1 MDMNGFLKGAEMRRA
16 ILGEAGEFRGVG
28 AAGSAPERLF
38 TASDKRLSR
47 RDSGGALLLVLLAS
61 SLLLALALGLWSL
74 VSRNVSAGA
83 TDVSA
88 FRRKMALE
96 TAVAILVSDVRSE
109 MKAGSHPT
117 GGETEVLY
125 PTSPAAAVPWRAQY
139 LPASLCKQSSAAS
152 PFYDPTQTFAGT
164 LVYPNAD
171 KFPVRARATALPS
184 DSPSANGRVVD
195 ASRWMAPRLLPSMEA
210 LRQGGLKWSPPC
222 WVLLQQ
228 DGATTGEWSAL
239 SRRDPRH
246 PERPQTVFARYAYQV
261 FEVGGLLDMNVCGYL
276 PQDFS
281 AASAGRKGG
290 AVFADLREVGFTAG
304 AVERL
309 VKWREPGAPFM
320 AGGPPFWDGRL
331 NFWLSG
337 GFGVAGLRNLRTDAH
352 RTSAGD
358 RVRSFKSRGELIGFV
373 RSLACEEGG
382 RSHQMLDALQHVTHF
397 SRALDQPSFRPG
409 FWDADE
415 KRWRMPRIIPPAG
428 GWSDGLYPSESC
440 ATLPAK
446 DVRRSMQLPYEMAL
460 GNYRGGN
467 DAWGTFLQRGGDG
480 DRWLQDVINPGFLEV
495 RVGTPF
501 LRQDGR
507 MAREGEPLVQ
517 RRFPLSRL
525 RWVTFR
531 GPSAQ
536 LPEADPLYCADG
548 TPRAI
553 RESFGLEWCSGSGA
567 PQASGDGPDVPAGDA
582 GGAFW
587 KYDHSRPRGRVP
599 SGGIGRLE
607 DVAADGREPD
617 FFELLKAG
625 ISVGSLGKAAAK
637 NHSGM
642 EGWAHDSASY
652 YQLRDKDPNFQIL
665 EIGANIIDQYDSDSF
680 PTVVKIGLNGTGESG
695 VPLWAPIFAARGIE
709 NLPYLYRLHWSAVE
723 NALDPPLRQCS
734 EVREIT
740 DRINE
745 YTGEQ
750 FACGTTS
757 LIAFPELWNPHAP
770 PTRKRDGELKL
781 RVVAVGEDPGGA
793 GCGTLPAAQFPL
805 LSTRWKSLLLSGPA
819 NERRAHF
826 AAWPCGTFAF
836 ALPSQ
841 GKSLKTFFHDRR
853 FGTSY
858 EFFGTSASAD
868 DYHSAR
874 LATNGPAEPASYL
887 FWSEMPA
894 GSVDRKYAVEGYAY
908 WRLGTG
914 SFSPD
919 PTANQE
925 APESGRGW
933 SFSVYRGSSPVSDA
947 PRWFVPADGRVRGR
961 KVLEPGPRLHQSD
974 PVAPVVEIRNSELEF
989 DLSFVR
995 QDLFR
1000 EPTALC
1006 RKGYPL
1012 GTGLRF
1018 GEANFFHAAPYGG
1031 SLLGTDGA
1039 DWIGFSLGE
1048 VPSQFIAAQRLVSAP
1063 RTTVNG
1069 TPERSGPRG
1078 ELSETGTYWRYFQVP
1093 VNLVA
1098 QRTWAFLTL
1107 RLQYQDP
1114 GSGRWTTYDE
1124 RFMSMDGR
1132 MEPDCPPYQGHWNAV
1147 QVEGKTPELGWCRPM
1162 LTCCDPRTARFGMF
1176 QRYAYP
1182 WASAGSVGRK
1192 NAPDVSLGFQ
1202 GMGDTDRPSFSGNL
1216 RAVAALGF
1224 GPAQTGLSWVRFKAA
1239 MDQTK
1244 AAVDA
1249 QYLTHQEW
1257 WANRSL
1263 VQAPSLNANDYG
1275 WISRYGNPPFV
1286 SDAGLAGVRGFPHFW
1301 EDYSHDAGS
1310 QESTE
1315 TGLWQY
1321 GADTFRQGWLS
1332 ENVAP
1337 HPGSPDRQAVAD
1349 ADDVIRRAL
1358 GAYASAGGYDAAET
1372 GLPLSQSSAG
1382 SGASRPVILDRPFR
1396 SVAELGY
1403 VFRAAPWKHI
1413 DFSTPET
1420 GDAALLDLFCIGETP
1435 AADRPLVLGR
1445 VNLNTQ
1451 QEPVLR
1457 ALLAGSLKHEA
1468 GLDGNRDLMTSEEV
1482 SRTAKALLS
1491 RTSGE
1496 GLGRG
1501 PLVNVGDLAGRII
1514 GRDLAGVSGGMFPNA
1529 YTTVLNVAGSENG
1542 ALYTSIAP
1550 STVTQPKRNPE
1561 LPEGGPVAWTFSGFS
1576 ADLDHVFGHSADG
1589 KLRRVRESALRALA
1603 DGGQTRVWN
1612 LMFDVILQTGAYGS
1626 KAKGPADFHVE
1637 GETRAWVCVAMDR
1650 LTGEVL
1656 DMQWE
1661 IVHE

>member
-1 MDMNGFLKGAEMRRA
+1 MGAEIFGKLVEGMEGGYTGCA
-16 ILGEAGEFRGVG
+16 HGCLFSS
-28 AAGSAPERLF
+28 SANQL
-38 TASDKRLSR
+38 R
-47 RDSGGALLLVLLAS
+47 RDFGGALLLVLLAL
-61 SLLLALALGLWSL
+61 SLGLALALGFMSL

-83 TDVSA
+83 ADVSA
-88 FRRKMALE
+88 WKRKMALQ
-96 TAVAILVSDVRSE
+96 TSVAILVSDLRSE
-109 MKAGSHPT
+109 MRAGSHRAL
-117 GGETEVLY
+117 GEAEVLY
-125 PTSPAAAVPWRAQY
+125 PASPAAAVPWRAKS
-139 LPASLCKQSSAAS
+139 LPASLCKQSSVDW
-152 PFYDPTQTFAGT
+152 PFYEPSETFAGT
-164 LVYPNAD
+164 EVYPNAD
-171 KFPVRARATALPS
+171 KFPLPWRATEVPS

-195 ASRWMAPRLLPSMEA
+195 ASRWMAPGLLPSMEVM
-210 LRQGGLKWSPPC
+210 RQGGLKWSPPC
-222 WVLLQQ
+222 WILLQQ
-228 DGATTGEWSAL
+228 NGATPGKWSAQN
-239 SRRDPRH
+239 RRDQQH
-246 PERPQTVFARYAYQV
+246 PEHASTVFARYAYQV
-261 FEVGGLLDMNVCGYL
+261 YDVGGLLDLNICGYM

-281 AASAGRKGG
+281 GASAGRKGG

-309 VKWREPGAPFM
+309 VKWREPVAPPH

-331 NFWLSG
+331 NFWFSG
-337 GFGVAGLRNLRTDAH
+337 GFGVAGLRNFQTDTGRALG
-352 RTSAGD
+352 AQG
-358 RVRSFKSRGELIGFV
+358 VRSFKSRGELIRFV
-373 RSLACEEGG
+373 RGLAREEG
-382 RSHQMLDALQHVTHF
+382 ALSQPLEESLHHVTHF
-397 SRALDQPSFRPG
+397 SRALDQPSLRPG
-409 FWDADE
+409 YWDADE

-428 GWSDGLYPSESC
+428 GSSDGLYPAEVC
-440 ATLPAK
+440 ASLPAK

-467 DAWGTFLQRGGDG
+467 DAWGTFSQRGGSG

-525 RWVTFR
+525 RWLTFR
-531 GPSAQ
+531 GPSAE
-536 LPEADPLYCADG
+536 LSESDPLFCVDG
-548 TPRAI
+548 TAQAI
-553 RESFGLEWCSGSGA
+553 KECFGLEWCSESVA
-567 PQASGDGPDVPAGDA
+567 SKMSGDGPDVPSEDA

-587 KYDHSRPRGRVP
+587 KYDHSRAGGRVP
-599 SGGIGRLE
+599 VGGIGRLE
-607 DVAADGREPD
+607 DVAIDGREPD

-642 EGWAHDSASY
+642 EGWAHDPASY
-652 YQLRDKDPNFQIL
+652 YQLRDKDPDCQIL
-665 EIGANIIDQYDSDSF
+665 EIGANIMDQYDADSF
-680 PTVVKIGLNGTGESG
+680 PTIVKIGLRGTGALGMS
-695 VPLWAPIFAARGIE
+695 LWAPRFTARGIE
-709 NLPYLYRLHWSAVE
+709 NLPYIYRLHWSAVE
-723 NALDPPLRQCS
+723 NALDPPLQRCS
-734 EVREIT
+734 AVREIT
-740 DRINE
+740 SRIKE

-770 PTRKRDGELKL
+770 PAKRKDGVLKL
-781 RVVAVGEDPGGA
+781 RVVAVGEDPGGD
-793 GCGTLPAAQFPL
+793 GFDTLPTTQFPL

-826 AAWPCGTFAF
+826 AAWPCGAYAF
-836 ALPSQ
+836 ALPEQ

-874 LATNGPAEPASYL
+874 LATNGAAEPASYL
-887 FWSEMPA
+887 FWSDMPL
-894 GSVDRKYAVEGYAY
+894 GSVDMKYAIEGYAF
-908 WRLGTG
+908 WKLGTR
-914 SFSPD
+914 SFSED
-919 PTANQE
+919 PNVNQE
-925 APESGRGW
+925 ASESGRGL
-933 SFSVYRGSSPVSDA
+933 SFSVYRGSFPESNA

-961 KVLEPGPRLHQSD
+961 RVLEPGPRLHQSD
-974 PVAPVVEIRNSELEF
+974 PVAPLIEIRNSELEL
-989 DLSFVR
+989 DLSFA
-995 QDLFR
+995 QSDLFR

-1006 RKGYPL
+1006 RRGYPL

-1018 GEANFFHAAPYGG
+1018 GEANFFQSAPYSG

-1039 DWIGFSLGE
+1039 EWIGFSLGE

-1069 TPERSGPRG
+1069 TPERSGPTG

-1098 QRTWAFLTL
+1098 QRTWNFLTL

-1114 GSGRWTTYDE
+1114 RSGRWTTYDE

-1132 MEPDCPPYQGHWNAV
+1132 MEPDCPPYQGQWNAV
-1147 QVEGKTPELGWCRPM
+1147 QVEGTVPELGWCRPM
-1162 LTCCDPRTARFGMF
+1162 LGCCDPRTARYGMF

-1182 WASAGSVGRK
+1182 WASGGSLGRK

-1202 GMGDTDRPSFSGNL
+1202 GAGDTDRPLLSGDM

-1239 MDQTK
+1239 IDQTK
-1244 AAVDA
+1244 AVVDA
-1249 QYLTHQEW
+1249 QYLTHQAW
-1257 WANRSL
+1257 WANRTL

-1286 SDAGLAGVRGFPHFW
+1286 SDAGLLGVRGFSHFW
-1301 EDYSHDAGS
+1301 EDYSHDVGS

-1321 GADTFRQGWLS
+1321 GADSFRQGWLS

-1337 HPGSPDRQAVAD
+1337 HPGSPERQAVAD

-1358 GAYASAGGYDAAET
+1358 GAYASVGGYDATAT
-1372 GLPLSQSSAG
+1372 GLPLSQYLAG
-1382 SGASRPVILDRPFR
+1382 SAASRPVILDRPFR

-1403 VFRAAPWKHI
+1403 VFRSAPWKHI

-1420 GDAALLDLFCIGETP
+1420 GDAGLLDLFCIGETP
-1435 AADRPLVLGR
+1435 ATESPLVLGR
-1445 VNLNTQ
+1445 VSLNTRD
-1451 QEPVLR
+1451 EAVLR

-1468 GLDGNRDLMTSEEV
+1468 GLDGVRDVMTSEEV
-1482 SRTAKALLS
+1482 SRTAMALLK
-1491 RTSGE
+1491 RTLGE

-1501 PLVNVGDLAGRII
+1501 PLINVGDLAGRII
-1514 GRDLAGVSGGMFPNA
+1514 GRNLADFSGGVVPNA
-1529 YTTVLNVAGSENG
+1529 YTTVSTSKGSSQG
-1542 ALYTSIAP
+1542 ALYTSVAP
-1550 STVTQPKRNPE
+1550 STVTQPKRNPD
-1561 LPEGGPVAWTFSGFS
+1561 LPDGGSVAWTFSGFS
-1576 ADLDHVFGHSADG
+1576 ADLDQVFADSAEG
-1589 KLRRVRESALRALA
+1589 KLRRVRESAIRALV
-1603 DGGQTRVWN
+1603 DCGQTRVWN
-1612 LMFDVILQTGAYGS
+1612 LLFDVILQTGAYG
-1626 KAKGPADFHVE
+1626 AQATGPADFYVE

-1650 LTGEVL
+1650 FTGEVL
-1656 DMQWE
+1656 DRQWE
-1661 IVHE
+1661 MVYE